1 MGERGERRMQPLRRE
16 RLYERLAEHITD
28 FIDAQGLVGGDRLPS
43 ERELASELGVSRATI
58 SRALAALET
67 RGVVEVRHG
76 VGALVRGGAHEQ
88 VAGGSIDGAIG
99 GALGGAV
106 GDAGGAAVDGGAGVP
121 GVAGGAGGA
130 GAESDLEPR
139 VGPLDRLDR
148 RPAREAV
155 VAREA
160 MLAGLARAAAAD
172 RRAILKSAL
181 LASDGQARS
190 FEETWRCIRRLANSP
205 LLADLD
211 ETLAASAQAPAPSA
225 ALSAR
230 LDLIAAA
237 ILRADPSA
245 AALACDG
252 LLDIGR

>member
-76 VGALVRGGAHEQ
+76 VGALVRGGAQ
-88 VAGGSIDGAIG
+88 LQAAGGPVDDALRGAPATRG
-99 GALGGAV
+99 TLGTLGT
-106 GDAGGAAVDGGAGVP
+106 P
-121 GVAGGAGGA
+121 GTPAAGGA
-130 GAESDLEPR
+130 GAASASGER
-139 VGPLDRLDR
+139 RAGPLDSLDL

-160 MLAGLARAAAAD
+160 ILAGLARAAAAD

-205 LLADLD
+205 LLAELD
-211 ETLAASAQAPAPSA
+211 ETLAASTQAPAPSA

-252 LLDIGR
+252 LLDVGR

>member
-1 MGERGERRMQPLRRE
+1 MGERSGRRMQPLRRE

-76 VGALVRGGAHEQ
+76 VGALVRGGTQ
-88 VAGGSIDGAIG
+88 MPVTGGPIG
-99 GALGGAV
+99 
-106 GDAGGAAVDGGAGVP
+106 GGAGVVDDAIDAAVDAAIDAR
-121 GVAGGAGGA
+121 GAAIAGGAGGA
-130 GAESDLEPR
+130 GAASDAEHR
-139 VGPLDRLDR
+139 AGPLDRLDR

-181 LASDGQARS
+181 LASDGPARS

-252 LLDIGR
+252 LLDVGR

>member
-121 GVAGGAGGA
+121 GVAGGA

>member
-76 VGALVRGGAHEQ
+76 VGALVRGGAQ
-88 VAGGSIDGAIG
+88 LQAAGGPVDDALRGAPATRG
-99 GALGGAV
+99 TLGT
-106 GDAGGAAVDGGAGVP
+106 P
-121 GVAGGAGGA
+121 GTPAAGGA
-130 GAESDLEPR
+130 GAASASGESR
-139 VGPLDRLDR
+139 AGPLDSLDL

-160 MLAGLARAAAAD
+160 ILAGLARAAAAD

-181 LASDGQARS
+181 LASDGQART

-205 LLADLD
+205 LLAELD
-211 ETLAASAQAPAPSA
+211 ETLAASTQAPAPSA

>member
-1 MGERGERRMQPLRRE
+1 MGERSERRMQPLRRE

-76 VGALVRGGAHEQ
+76 VGALVRGGAQ
-88 VAGGSIDGAIG
+88 TQAAGGPVGGPGGDAIG
-99 GALGGAV
+99 DSVSDTGTLETLGA
-106 GDAGGAAVDGGAGVP
+106 P
-121 GVAGGAGGA
+121 GAGGA
-130 GAESDLEPR
+130 GAASDAGLR
-139 VGPLDRLDR
+139 AGPLDRLDR
-148 RPAREAV
+148 RPPREAL

-181 LASDGQARS
+181 LASDGQART

-205 LLADLD
+205 LLAELD

-237 ILRADPSA
+237 ILRGDPSA

-252 LLDIGR
+252 LLDVGP